1 VIILPDKKDTKKSL
15 DIETVELT
23 SHEFTKLYENDLFI
37 KLLSISDEKKLLTF
51 IIFMNVILILIS
63 VIMAVKV
70 YNLIG

>member
-1 VIILPDKKDTKKSL
+1 MIILSDKDNNKSL

-51 IIFMNVILILIS
+51 IIFMNIILILIS
-63 VIMAVKV
+63 VIIAVKTF
-70 YNLIG
+70 NLIG